1 MGRQQIGGGKIGNQR
16 NVGFLDEIQT
26 RARKLPGPGLY
37 DVDNSYESS
46 TFCNKYKVEDA
57 VNLKRTASALE
68 KGLANQNPWWL
79 EASWHAGGDMCSLTS
94 NTFNSGGS
102 RMAEFDSGSVLSA
115 MHSRYAN
122 ASRATTT
129 AGRSRG
135 SSNPLEKGLMGSTRH
150 VIGDWSDLEV
160 RVQRMPYMLCVHTS
174 ESKSGR
180 SCVQSEPSS

>member
-1 MGRQQIGGGKIGNQR
+1 
-16 NVGFLDEIQT
+16 
-26 RARKLPGPGLY
+26 
-37 DVDNSYESS
+37 
-46 TFCNKYKVEDA
+46 
-57 VNLKRTASALE
+57 
-68 KGLANQNPWWL
+68 
-79 EASWHAGGDMCSLTS
+79 
-94 NTFNSGGS
+94 
-102 RMAEFDSGSVLSA
+102 MAEFDSGSVLSA